1 MPYSKLY
8 NIKSTKLS
16 LQININRIL
25 NFRFITLDNLQGIK
39 FKNTFNNYI
48 ETQNLYNTYTSTNWY
63 KYDNDIDFS
72 ILNNYKYLVLQ
83 IYAFDKDDLVGIE
96 QNNTFTIT
104 NENDWYPCS
113 DNDDTCGLNLYN
125 QIIDQNKPI
134 QEIDESLKY
143 TINGSAKIIKT
154 KYLKS
159 GEEDSNILIN
169 GFEDNVINYISE
181 FKLNKIKVTTKIN
194 KKPTSITNYVDL
206 DKLAPKAELTYDE
219 DYNSVNNKLEMIKLQ
234 LKNYFIENNS
244 EIDKLD
250 ILVNNQE
257 SNVEINKLNIE
268 SINHTLKDYNITFQQ
283 YNTQLQNINTDMKKL
298 DLSGSYINNNA
309 IEVKMNT
316 IENINTVHQTDLSDI
331 NLKLDSF
338 QKKLDNLSN
347 QSSISDINL
356 KLESFQKKLDIVTN
370 QSSISDINLK
380 LENFQKTI
388 DGLSNL
394 PNITEI
400 NLMLGNFQKTID
412 GLTNQ
417 QSINNLKLENF
428 QKTIDNLNTPSDITD
443 INLKLENFQKTINN
457 ITDKQY
463 IYAND
468 TPYIISY
475 HNTNWTI
482 NFVTENNTYKIEKFY
497 IVKDEFKSVSIPYYC
512 WLIKDLN
519 NGYSTA
525 RLFPLIPINNIYF

>member
-25 NFRFITLDNLQGIK
+25 NFRFITPDNLQGIK
-39 FKNTFNNYI
+39 FKNTFNTYI
-48 ETQNLYNTYTSTNWY
+48 ETQNLYNTYTTTNWY

-143 TINGSAKIIKT
+143 RINGSAKIIKT

-194 KKPTSITNYVDL
+194 KNPTSITNYVDL

-244 EIDKLD
+244 QIDKLD

-268 SINHTLKDYNITFQQ
+268 SINHTLKDYNITFEQ
-283 YNTQLQNINTDMKKL
+283 YNTQLQNINTKLEKL
-298 DLSGSYINNNA
+298 DLSGSYINNNVT
-309 IEVKMNT
+309 EVKINN
-316 IENINTVHQTDLSDI
+316 IENIDTTYKTDLSDI
-331 NLKLDSF
+331 HLKLVGF
-338 QKKLDNLSN
+338 QK
-347 QSSISDINL
+347 I
-356 KLESFQKKLDIVTN
+356 
-370 QSSISDINLK
+370 
-380 LENFQKTI
+380 I
-388 DGLSNL
+388 DGLTNL

-400 NLMLGNFQKTID
+400 NLMLENFQKTID

-428 QKTIDNLNTPSDITD
+428 QKTIDNLNTPSDIFD
-443 INLKLENFQKTINN
+443 INLKLEKFQNTINN
-457 ITDKQY
+457 LTDKQY

-468 TPYIISY
+468 TPYMISY

-482 NFVTENNTYKIEKFY
+482 NFITENNTYKIEKFY